1 MLSQSQDQTRW
12 MMWGRSFSLDAVRV
26 PCKSCLCTMCFCKMR
41 TSWDQ
46 MGTQNNDLCIGCK
59 ACNSAITSRFRY
71 QLKQRIAAEV
81 CQSTAPSCTQSAN
94 RTEQMFRPVSPC
106 FRILHRRSSSSI
118 DERSNPDELS
128 SFSQP
133 RLTFQVT
140 S

>member
-1 MLSQSQDQTRW
+1 MLIQSQAQTSW
-12 MMWGRSFSLDAVRV
+12 MMWGRSFSVDAFRV

-46 MGTQNNDLCIGCK
+46 MGTQKNEWCIGCK

-81 CQSTAPSCTQSAN
+81 CQLTAPSCTQSAN
-94 RTEQMFRPVSPC
+94 PDHMFRPVSPG
-106 FRILHRRSSSSI
+106 FRILHWRSSSSI
-118 DERSNPDELS
+118 DERSDPDELS
-128 SFSQP
+128 SISQP
-133 RLTFQVT
+133 QQTFQST